1 MTTENAE
8 TTNTSPAVGA
18 QGAAVVTEKAS
29 AKKAATP
36 KKGAPKGQKSAKAAK
51 PKPTAASKNK
61 KATPAK
67 ATAKSPKAAKPDD
80 TGVRAGSKT
89 ATILNLLQRA
99 KGATL
104 AEIMEASSWQA
115 HSCRGFISGTLGKK
129 MGLTVKSEK
138 REDGTRVYSIAK

>member
-1 MTTENAE
+1 MNTENVEA
-8 TTNTSPAVGA
+8 TNTSATVGA
-18 QGAAVVTEKAS
+18 QSAAVAPEKAT
-29 AKKAATP
+29 AKKTTNP

-51 PKPTAASKNK
+51 PKPAAASKTK

-67 ATAKSPKAAKPDD
+67 TTAKAPKATKPEAE
-80 TGVRAGSKT
+80 GVRAGSKT
-89 ATILNLLQRA
+89 ATILDLLRRA

-104 AEIMEASSWQA
+104 AEIMEATSWQA

-138 REDGTRVYSIAK
+138 RDDGTRVYSIAR

>member
-8 TTNTSPAVGA
+8 TTNTNATAGA
-18 QGAAVVTEKAS
+18 QGAAVAPEKAPT
-29 AKKAATP
+29 KKTASP
-36 KKGAPKGQKSAKAAK
+36 KKGAPKGQKSAKGAKPKPAAAAK
-51 PKPTAASKNK
+51 PK
-61 KATPAK
+61 KATPPKTAAK
-67 ATAKSPKAAKPDD
+67 APKAAEPKAE
-80 TGVRAGSKT
+80 GVRQGSKT
-89 ATILNLLQRA
+89 EIILNLLRRA

-104 AEIMEASSWQA
+104 AEIMEATAWQA